1 MTAPTSRWSLFGLL
15 AQQRRFIYLAVA
27 LLSAAGIWAAYTLPS
42 AIYPELQFYRVT
54 IVAEGSSLGARQQL
68 FGVTRTLEEAVSIV
82 PGVIRVQSKSIRGAS
97 EINVM
102 FSPTTDMVDA
112 LQQVRARVAQV
123 QPELPTGLDI
133 VTERQVPS
141 LFPILSYNLEGG
153 DPATLFDIA
162 RYQVKP
168 VFSRVPGVGRI
179 EVLGNDMREIE
190 VVADPAKLAAQ
201 GMTCA
206 DLAEAISK
214 ATTVAAV
221 GRMPA
226 NYKQYL
232 IVSATEA
239 HSVDDVANV
248 VIGHGLRVR
257 DVAKVFAGTE
267 DHVRIIA
274 GDGKPVAQINIT
286 RRVGGNTLEVAD
298 SIATLARAIARTLP
312 PGVRLKPVYDQASLV
327 HDAVRSV
334 RDAMLIGAVLAIV
347 VLLLFLRH
355 VRITAISA
363 SAIPLTMAITI
374 FVMSAMGQTFNLM
387 TLGAMA
393 IAIGLVIDDAVV
405 ITENVVRHLHL
416 NADRGAAIRA
426 AVQELIWPVTTS
438 TITTVVVFLPLGLLE
453 GVVGQFFK
461 ALSVTLTIA
470 VLVSLVLALT
480 IIPLLSDQFITAAD
494 AEQSEAA
501 RAGGTGFLARL
512 GRMVDALSD
521 AYERTL
527 GGVLHRARVMVIAG
541 VLLVVGGWF
550 AYRAVETG
558 FMPEMDEGAF
568 VLDYFTPGGTALAET
583 DRHLKEVDKIL
594 ASMPEVTA
602 TSRRT
607 GAELGLFATAQ
618 NTGDYVVRLA
628 PERRRTRRIDEV
640 IDDVRGRIEQE
651 LPRLRVEFVQIL
663 SDVINDLA
671 GNAHP
676 VEVKLFGA
684 DLAALEAYG
693 TTLDSAMTKID
704 GLEDLYSGV
713 SEPTAEMAMAVNL
726 TEANRAGLTPKDVSD
741 AVSSALL
748 GAEAGEI
755 RLDDRSV
762 GVRVRAPDSVRFSPA
777 LLASLPVVSR
787 ERGSAVPLGSLA
799 RFTPTDTRA
808 ELLRENQQQMIM
820 LTADLGARDL
830 GSVMADV
837 QDVLARHPA
846 PAGIRVEIGGQY
858 AGQQAAFRALLLVLA
873 LAAASVVAVM
883 VIQFQSFVEP
893 AVVLLAAPLSFVGAL
908 VLLLVTGTALNVSSF
923 MGLILLVGLIVKN
936 GIILLDFTRLR
947 MREGGL
953 ALEPA
958 IREAARIRLRPI
970 LMTTLCT
977 LFGLLPLALGLGAG
991 SDMQRPLALAVIG
1004 GLGLSTPIT
1013 LYLVPT
1019 LLVAVR
1025 GRGYRLPS
1033 ES

>member
-1 MTAPTSRWSLFGLL
+1 MKSGSSLFGLL
-15 AQQRRFIYLAVA
+15 AQQRRFVYLAVA
-27 LLSAAGIWAAYTLPS
+27 LLSAAGIWAAYALPS

-68 FGVTRTLEEAVSIV
+68 FSVTRPIEEAVSIV

-97 EINVM
+97 EVNVM
-102 FSPTTDMVDA
+102 FSPTTEMVDA
-112 LQQVRARVAQV
+112 LQQVRARVTQV
-123 QPELPTGLDI
+123 QPELPPGMDI

-141 LFPILSYNLEGG
+141 LFPILSYNVEGG
-153 DPATLFDIA
+153 DPATLFDLA
-162 RYQVKP
+162 RYQIKP
-168 VFSRVPGVGRI
+168 VFSRVPGVGRVD
-179 EVLGNDMREIE
+179 VLGNDMREIE
-190 VVADPAKLAAQ
+190 VVADPGKLAAQ
-201 GMTCA
+201 GMTYE
-206 DLAEAISK
+206 DLADAITK
-214 ATTVAAV
+214 ATSVAAV

-239 HSVDDVANV
+239 HSVDDIANV
-248 VIGHGLRVR
+248 VVGRGLRVR
-257 DVAKVFAGTE
+257 DIATVTPGTV
-267 DHVRIIA
+267 DHTRIIA

-286 RRVGGNTLEVAD
+286 RQIGGNTLALAD
-298 SIATLARAIARTLP
+298 SIAVLARQIAPTLP
-312 PGVRLKPVYDQASLV
+312 PGVRLKPVYDQAALV

-334 RDAMLIGAVLAIV
+334 RDAMLIGAALAVI

-355 VRITAISA
+355 TRITAISA

-374 FVMSAMGQTFNLM
+374 FVMQELGQTFNLM

-405 ITENVVRHLHL
+405 ITENIVRHLHL
-416 NADRGAAIRA
+416 NPDRRAAIRE

-438 TITTVVVFLPLGLLE
+438 TLTTVVVFLPLGLLQ
-453 GVVGQFFK
+453 GVVGQFFH

-470 VLVSLVLALT
+470 VLVSLVLALS
-480 IIPLLSDQFITAAD
+480 IIPLLSEQFLTASD
-494 AEQSEAA
+494 AEL
-501 RAGGTGFLARL
+501 AGGAKTAPTGILAGL

-521 AYERTL
+521 VYERSL
-527 GGVLHRARVMVIAG
+527 GAVLHHSRAMAVAAI
-541 VLLVVGGWF
+541 VLVAGGWF
-550 AYRAVETG
+550 AYRVVETG

-594 ASMPEVTA
+594 ASMPEVTG

-607 GAELGLFATAQ
+607 GAELGLFATGQ
-618 NTGDYVVRLA
+618 NTGDFVVRLA
-628 PERRRTRRIDEV
+628 PENKRERNVTEV
-640 IDDVRGRIEQE
+640 IDDVRGRIETE
-651 LPRLRVEFVQIL
+651 LPRMRVEFVQIL

-693 TTLDSAMTKID
+693 VKLDSSLSKVD
-704 GLEDLYSGV
+704 GLEDLFSGV
-713 SEPTAEMAMAVNL
+713 SEPTAEMAMAINGAE
-726 TEANRAGLTPKDVSD
+726 TNRAGLTPA
-741 AVSSALL
+741 AVSSAVSGALL
-748 GAEAGEI
+748 GVSAGEI
-755 RLDDRSV
+755 RLDDRAV
-762 GVRVRAPDSVRFSPA
+762 GVRVRAPDSVRFNPK
-777 LLASLPVVSR
+777 LLGSLPILSPDKR
-787 ERGSAVPLGSLA
+787 AGVPLGA
-799 RFTPTDTRA
+799 MVRFTSMDARA
-808 ELLRENQQQMIM
+808 ELRRENQQQMIM
-820 LTADLGARDL
+820 MTADLGSRDL

-837 QDVLARHPA
+837 QEVLDRNPA
-846 PAGIRVEIGGQY
+846 PAGIRVELGGQY
-858 AGQQAAFRALLLVLA
+858 AGQQAAFKALLLVLA

-893 AVVLLAAPLSFVGAL
+893 FVVLLAAPLSFVGAL
-908 VLLLVTGTALNVSSF
+908 AVLLATGTALNVSSF

-947 MREGGL
+947 MRTGGL
-953 ALEPA
+953 TLEVA
-958 IREAARIRLRPI
+958 IREAARVRLRPI

-991 SDMQRPLALAVIG
+991 SELQRPLALAVIG
-1004 GLGLSTPIT
+1004 GLALSTPIT

-1019 LLVAVR
+1019 LLVAIR
-1025 GRGYRLPS
+1025 GRHHTLKAQS
-1033 ES
+1033 EY